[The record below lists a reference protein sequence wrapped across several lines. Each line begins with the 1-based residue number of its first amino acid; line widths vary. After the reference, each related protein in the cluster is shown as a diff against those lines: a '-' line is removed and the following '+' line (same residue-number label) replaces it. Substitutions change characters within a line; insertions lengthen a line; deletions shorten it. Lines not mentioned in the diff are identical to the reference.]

1 LSQQDASPEITLEK
15 EPDMTDRQAV
25 VADDMVVSMEY
36 VLRLDDGE
44 VIDSSGSGEP
54 LEFLQ
59 GHGQI
64 VRGLE
69 QELYGMLVGEE
80 KDLVVEPGDAYGDF
94 DPDAFQ
100 EVPLAAFPP
109 DVVLEPGMGLELM
122 SESGEPL
129 LAFVSEVGSEDVVL
143 DFNHPLAGET
153 LFFAVKIADLRPA
166 NDEELLH
173 GHVHG
178 QDHGHEH
185 RY

>member
-1 LSQQDASPEITLEK
+1 MI
-15 EPDMTDRQAV
+15 DREMAV
-25 VADDMVVSMEY
+25 SDNMVVSLDY
-36 VLRLDDGE
+36 TLRLDDGE
-44 VIDSSGSGEP
+44 IIDSSSKEEP

-64 VRGLE
+64 IRGLE
-69 QELYGMLVGEE
+69 QELYGMAIGEE
-80 KDLVVEPGDAYGDF
+80 KNIVVEPGDGYGDF

-109 DVVLEPGMGLELM
+109 NVELEPGMGLELM

-129 LAFVSEVGSEDVVL
+129 LAFVSEVGHEDVVL

-153 LFFAVKIADLRPA
+153 LYFAVKIADLRLA
-166 NDEELLH
+166 SDEELLH

-178 QDHGHEH
+178 HDHGHDH
-185 RY
+185 GY